1 MLQKQ
6 LISEKFTK
14 KSTWWTPI
22 VAKLHS
28 TYKLTLKWN
37 PSRTTMN
44 KGFLYKSK
52 VWSLVLIPDLQHW
65 RCFDIPVLN
74 PFQIIVPLLH
84 PIFTSSRGALAEY
97 QSEMRQLGGQ
107 FWSSLTLFII
117 DITQLTFT
125 CSKSTTETL
134 EKGMKYVQ
142 SWQ

>member
-1 MLQKQ
+1 MMLQKQ

-84 PIFTSSRGALAEY
+84 PIFTSPHFS
-97 QSEMRQLGGQ
+97 RQLGGQ
-107 FWSSLTLFII
+107 FWNSLTLFII